1 MTPISQNNYVQ
12 IYLNNCKLLI
22 RTMIVKSSF
31 AASAI
36 NKELQSLLGS
46 EAVNEHD
53 PTTWKYYMNL
63 AGEYHSTDKPM
74 FVISLDTKERILF
87 SPENLLIHKLTADS
101 YVHGSRYYLAL
112 VNQYPDQ
119 EFLINCILTPCN
131 KETAIDAEDGVILSY
146 QKNLVE
152 DTETT
157 LIQELEIFAKNFI
170 SRWHVEAFAL
180 TDAYYPYMQ
189 RFILGQQLF
198 LKLLNLRLKRCKT
211 DEAHSFHITQYL
223 ASHNRLD
230 RWSTYLTRKQL
241 MWFYRNISY
250 IQRNPGKVEVFRD
263 LIKNIFEEAEIP
275 VSEFSIQQLN
285 TVDQEGYP
293 NIRVLRNEVTNLGVV
308 DSSLDFS
315 TYNSRTLN
323 STYGNSNWYAI
334 HGQKEIKK
342 LKSSRFSK
350 LKTKNLET
358 TKSSGKV
365 NLPDPLEEV
374 AVRNWIS
381 LTYFKDFDQEITF
394 LDPRTAVEYTLSS
407 WDAVIYAHYLALRA
421 EGATF
426 TRLPPISVPHF
437 RLKKL
442 PPLVKLLKKLPY
454 GERRLQQIL
463 TEFYNTVPR
472 IGTINSVAELNKLVR
487 EISYQQ
493 QKQWMILADEDDL
506 YGRGYLEASFMRFFG
521 SRVFDFSLGE
531 DIEVWRARLNLP
543 VFNMSWREAAGVI
556 ASILEAAIGLEYATK
571 TTSVDKESLIKL
583 FRELSSYAVQF
594 ISDVSDNDSIILN
607 SNGLRTSIVGFG
619 VPILGSPNDPDDPE
633 DPENPKPKPT
643 ALNIL
648 LEIPLEIL
656 RNTFGGSDG
665 GPSVSYEFVNQGSVS
680 VIRSPLDMEP
690 GIMLGDDYI
699 YVDSPEVNI
708 LNQKSGDETIFLPL
722 NEGNFLNIIE

>member
-1 MTPISQNNYVQ
+1 
-12 IYLNNCKLLI
+12 
-22 RTMIVKSSF
+22 MIVKSSF

-87 SPENLLIHKLTADS
+87 SPENLLVHKLTADS
-101 YVHGSRYYLAL
+101 YVHGSRYYLTL
-112 VNQYPDQ
+112 VNQYPEQ

-131 KETAIDAEDGVILSY
+131 KKEAIDTEDGAILSY

-189 RFILGQQLF
+189 RFVLGQQLF

-211 DEAHSFHITQYL
+211 DEAHSFHITQHL
-223 ASHNRLD
+223 ASHSRLD
-230 RWSTYLTRKQL
+230 RWSPYLTRKQL

-263 LIKNIFEEAEIP
+263 LIKNIFEEVEIP

-293 NIRVLRNEVTNLGVV
+293 NIRVLRNEVSNLGVV

-323 STYGNSNWYAI
+323 STYGNSSWYGV
-334 HGQKEIKK
+334 HGQKELKK

-358 TKSSGKV
+358 TKNTGKV

-374 AVRNWIS
+374 AIRNWIS

-407 WDAVIYAHYLALRA
+407 WDAVIYVHYLALRA
-421 EGATF
+421 EGVTF

-437 RLKKL
+437 RLKTL
-442 PPLVKLLKKLPY
+442 PPLAQLLRKLPY
-454 GERRLQQIL
+454 GERRLQRIL
-463 TEFYNTVPR
+463 TEFYNTTPT
-472 IGTINSVAELNKLVR
+472 IGTINSVNELNSLLRK
-487 EISYQQ
+487 ISYQQ

-521 SRVFDFSLGE
+521 SDKFDFSLGE
-531 DIEVWRARLNLP
+531 DVEVWRARLNLP
-543 VFNMSWREAAGVI
+543 VFNMNWREAGDLI
-556 ASILEAAIGLEYATK
+556 ASILEAAIGLEYVTK
-571 TTSVDKESLIKL
+571 TASVDKENLIKL

-607 SNGLRTSIVGFG
+607 SNGLRTSITGFG
-619 VPILGSPNDPDDPE
+619 VPIFELPE
-633 DPENPKPKPT
+633 IPVDPENPDAPKPV
-643 ALNIL
+643 AAAVNLL
-648 LEIPLEIL
+648 LEVSLEVI
-656 RNTFGGSDG
+656 RNTFVGPDG
-665 GPSVSYEFVNQGSVS
+665 GPSISYEFVDQGSVS

>member
-12 IYLNNCKLLI
+12 IYINNCKLLI

-31 AASAI
+31 AANAI
-36 NKELQSLLGS
+36 NKELQTLLGG
-46 EAVNEHD
+46 EAVNEYD

-119 EFLINCILTPCN
+119 EFLINCILTPCD
-131 KETAIDAEDGVILSY
+131 KRTAIDAEDGSILSY

-211 DEAHSFHITQYL
+211 DETHSFHITQYL

-230 RWSTYLTRKQL
+230 RWSPYLTQKQL

-263 LIKNIFEEAEIP
+263 LIRIIFEEVDIP

-285 TVDQEGYP
+285 TVDQDGYP
-293 NIRVLRNEVTNLGVV
+293 NIRVLRNEITNLGINE
-308 DSSLDFS
+308 SSMDFS
-315 TYNSRTLN
+315 SYNSRTLN
-323 STYGNSNWYAI
+323 STYGNSNWYGI
-334 HGQKEIKK
+334 HGKKELKK

-358 TKSSGKV
+358 TKNTGKV

-394 LDPRTAVEYTLSS
+394 LDPRTAIEYTLSS

-442 PPLVKLLKKLPY
+442 PSLVQILRKLPV
-454 GERRLQQIL
+454 GERRLRRIM

-472 IGTINSVAELNKLVR
+472 IGTINSVNDLNKLIR

-506 YGRGYLEASFMRFFG
+506 YGRGYLEAAFLRFFG
-521 SRVFDFSLGE
+521 STTFDFSLGE

-543 VFNMSWREAAGVI
+543 TFNMTWREAGDVI
-556 ASILEAAIGLEYATK
+556 ASILESATGIEHAAK
-571 TTSVDKESLIKL
+571 TSSTDKESLVKL

-607 SNGLRTSIVGFG
+607 SNGLRTSITGYG
-619 VPILGSPNDPDDPE
+619 VPVSKPPE
-633 DPENPKPKPT
+633 IPVDPENPDAPKPT
-643 ALNIL
+643 ITPINLFIEISLDIL
-648 LEIPLEIL
+648 K
-656 RNTFGGSDG
+656 NTFVGPDG
-665 GPSVSYEFVNQGSVS
+665 GPSISYEFVDQGGVS
-680 VIRSPLDMEP
+680 VIKSPLDMEP